1 MAPRSPRQRLTGV
14 LLTLLLGLVV
24 APALA
29 AVTDTPAADT
39 PEADTPEADAPAT
52 CEPPLAV
59 LAPSG
64 STGDLTAVAVTAQVL
79 EQGVDGWAEVTWE
92 AFPGTELTSLTIV
105 RSDGAEVLTDPPAAG
120 SASEVL
126 ELIACG
132 TTGSGA

>member
-29 AVTDTPAADT
+29 AVTDTPA
-39 PEADTPEADAPAT
+39 ADTPEADAPAT

>member
-1 MAPRSPRQRLTGV
+1 MAPRSPRQRLTSV

-29 AVTDTPAADT
+29 AVTDTPA
-39 PEADTPEADAPAT
+39 ADTPEADAPAT